1 MKINNLYIGEQDSV
15 YSIYIDP
22 IEFNIERLINNVID
36 IHCNSVF
43 FDGLNSKE
51 IVNQHLTMDSFQ
63 EMLAVNHTLSEFDMI
78 LNQTIHIQNIWW
90 DDLLIIS
97 DFESI
102 ISFLNSNKDSF
113 ASSYDLIMDKMKKPT
128 NMLLTHYE
136 GEITETPMNPTD
148 FLSYMKNSDR
158 YLDKE
163 IKFLYNQG
171 NFPMADL

>member
-1 MKINNLYIGEQDSV
+1 MKTNNLYIGEQDSV

-22 IEFNIERLINNVID
+22 IEFNIERLFNNVED

-43 FDGLNSKE
+43 FAGLNSKE
-51 IVNQHLTMDSFQ
+51 IADQNLTMNAFQ
-63 EMLAVNHTLSEFDMI
+63 EMLAVNNTLSEFDMI

-90 DDLLIIS
+90 NDLLIIS
-97 DFESI
+97 DFQSI
-102 ISFLNSNKDSF
+102 ISFLNANKDSF
-113 ASSYDLIMDKMKKPT
+113 ASSYDLIMDYMKKAT
-128 NMLLTHYE
+128 NTLFTYCE

-163 IKFLYNQG
+163 IKFLYNRE

>member
-1 MKINNLYIGEQDSV
+1 MPITNLYFGALNST
-15 YSIYIDP
+15 YFLYIDP
-22 IEFNIERLINNVID
+22 IEFNIERLFNNVKD
-36 IHCNSVF
+36 IQCNSVF

-51 IVNQHLTMDSFQ
+51 IVNQNLTMNAFQ
-63 EMLAVNHTLSEFDMI
+63 EMLEVPHTLSEFDMI
-78 LNQTIHIQNIWW
+78 LDHTIHIQNIWW

-102 ISFLNSNKDSF
+102 HSFLNANKESF
-113 ASSYDLIMDKMKKPT
+113 ASSFNLIMDNLNKAT
-128 NMLLTHYE
+128 NTLLTYCE

-163 IKFLYNQG
+163 IKFLYNQE

>member
-22 IEFNIERLINNVID
+22 IEFNIERLCNNVKN
-36 IHCNSVF
+36 IHCISVF

-51 IVNQHLTMDSFQ
+51 IADQNLTMNAFQ
-63 EMLAVNHTLSEFDMI
+63 EMLAVNNTLSEFDMI

-90 DDLLIIS
+90 NDLLIIS
-97 DFESI
+97 DFQSI
-102 ISFLNSNKDSF
+102 ISFLKANKESF
-113 ASSYDLIMDKMKKPT
+113 ASSYDLIMDKMKKAT
-128 NMLLTHYE
+128 NTMFTYCE

-148 FLSYMKNSDR
+148 FLLYMKNSDR

-163 IKFLYNQG
+163 IKFLYNRGKSQ
-171 NFPMADL
+171 MD